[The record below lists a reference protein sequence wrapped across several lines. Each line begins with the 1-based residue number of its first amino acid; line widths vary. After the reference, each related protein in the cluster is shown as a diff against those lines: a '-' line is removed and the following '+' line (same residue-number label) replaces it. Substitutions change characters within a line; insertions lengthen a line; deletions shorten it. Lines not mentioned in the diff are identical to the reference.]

1 MFRRN
6 FFIAFIRKKYI
17 RFRQILSITQL
28 TSSHNISKS
37 IESTLDNYVINLL
50 ANEIF
55 HVMND
60 FFI

>member
-6 FFIAFIRKKYI
+6 FVIAFIRKKYI

-37 IESTLDNYVINLL
+37 IESTLDSFMSLTYSLMKY
-50 ANEIF
+50 F
-55 HVMND
+55 M
-60 FFI
+60 